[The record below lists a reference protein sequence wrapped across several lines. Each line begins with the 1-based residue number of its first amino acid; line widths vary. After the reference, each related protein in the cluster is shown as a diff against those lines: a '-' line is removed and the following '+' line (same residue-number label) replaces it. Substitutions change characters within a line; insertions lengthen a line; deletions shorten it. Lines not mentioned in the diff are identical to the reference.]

1 MLFLKRGDN
10 IYNISLERLI
20 SIINNEIR
28 FDSIVI
34 KLPSNS
40 NIIERLKILED
51 NYDIIEYNELIEFLK
66 GDKNGSDYR

>member
-34 KLPSNS
+34 KLPNNS

-66 GDKNGSDYR
+66 GDKNGSDCC